1 MLEMGGGVVALTMA
15 VVLADDLTE
24 YEVAKDTDCEE
35 DELDRNIGEDN
46 DVDEDPT
53 LEWAESL
60 EEVNIP
66 STPVAV
72 MSDKADASLVH
83 LTT

>member
-1 MLEMGGGVVALTMA
+1 MGGGVVALTMA

-53 LEWAESL
+53 LE
-60 EEVNIP
+60 
-66 STPVAV
+66 
-72 MSDKADASLVH
+72 
-83 LTT
+83 